1 MTNIPGESSARA
13 LQHLL
18 MARELIGES
27 RRVAFETAAR
37 RYQALNLEHMRPEET
52 VNLPAAFET
61 NCDPLTGQYPRDPAY
76 DWLFTR
82 IVNRTPAPL
91 GLGDDA

>member
-37 RYQALNLEHMRPEET
+37 RYQALNLEHMRPE
-52 VNLPAAFET
+52 
-61 NCDPLTGQYPRDPAY
+61 
-76 DWLFTR
+76 
-82 IVNRTPAPL
+82 
-91 GLGDDA
+91 